1 MDKNT
6 KMILGVGAVAAAG
19 YLLWKQSQKPKS
31 FANLMAKAAPT
42 AALIEVPKCLKGYN
56 EKFGEWYVC
65 CNPMYKS
72 KESVEVKCGPKG
84 NPMGAMGL
92 E

>member
-31 FANLMAKAAPT
+31 FANLMAPSM
-42 AALIEVPKCLKGYN
+42 ALIEVPKCLKGYN
-56 EKFGEWYVC
+56 EKFGEWYIC

-72 KESVEVKCGPKG
+72 KDSVDVKCGPKG
-84 NPMGAMGL
+84 NPMSA